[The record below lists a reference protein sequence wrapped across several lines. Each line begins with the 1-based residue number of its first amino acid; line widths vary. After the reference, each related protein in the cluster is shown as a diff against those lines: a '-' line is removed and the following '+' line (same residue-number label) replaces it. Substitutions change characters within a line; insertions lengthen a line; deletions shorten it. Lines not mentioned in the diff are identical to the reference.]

1 MKNVFPVAFVYLNV
15 LIKQYQNIPIADTLI
30 NSIVQPLDE
39 MSLEFEYSV
48 RTMTDEERNRF
59 LQLEAEAW
67 KG

>member
-30 NSIVQPLDE
+30 NSIAQPLYE

-48 RTMTDEERNRF
+48 RTMTDEDRNGF